1 MPRRYHVIN
10 LDAGVQIT
18 ARDGDRR
25 VISAAEVILVR
36 EARSR
41 EASAKTDVPR
51 WDSKSLSSMRDGIH
65 ASASTTPR
73 CHGVL

>member
-1 MPRRYHVIN
+1 
-10 LDAGVQIT
+10 VQIT

-41 EASAKTDVPR
+41 EASAKTDVLR